1 VTGEQGFRSPLVL
14 LRLTAGFVVWGL
26 HFLFVYVFAAVACTG
41 GQASQQLLGMGIIP
55 TVTLVATVTALI
67 ANAVIAGSN
76 LPAHRPDGLAFFVR
90 WFTIATA
97 LGSSV
102 AVLLNA
108 VPVLLLQDCR

>member
-1 VTGEQGFRSPLVL
+1 VSNEQGFRSPLL
-14 LRLTAGFVVWGL
+14 LVRLTAGFVVWGL
-26 HFLFVYVFAAVACTG
+26 HFLVVYVFAAVACAG
-41 GQASQQLLGMGIIP
+41 GLAGQQLLGMGIIP
-55 TVTLVATVTALI
+55 TVTLAATVIALA
-67 ANAVIAGSN
+67 ANAVIAASN
-76 LPAHRPDGLAFFVR
+76 LPGRRPDGLSSFVR